1 MLSNTTFD
9 YFSFRDEYGAPE
21 NEPRHPDLGSGR
33 PWPILAPEPIAND
46 GD

>member
-1 MLSNTTFD
+1 MREIKKGLKTN
-9 YFSFRDEYGAPE
+9 FRDEYGAPE